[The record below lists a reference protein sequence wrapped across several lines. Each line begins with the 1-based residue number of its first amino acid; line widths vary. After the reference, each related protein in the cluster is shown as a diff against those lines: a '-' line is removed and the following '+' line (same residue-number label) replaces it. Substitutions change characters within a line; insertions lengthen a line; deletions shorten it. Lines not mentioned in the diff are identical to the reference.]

1 MSQSFGQYIRA
12 LRTAAHLSQRAL
24 AGRLGVSF
32 PYLCHVEHGER
43 PPLVPAR
50 WPVLIEIGADY
61 DMLLSL
67 ATAWRVASLEAQI
80 AQLRAG
86 MLPDVGNG
94 DTLSHG

>member
-1 MSQSFGQYIRA
+1 MSQSFGSYVRS
-12 LRTAAHLSQRAL
+12 LRQSAHLSQRAL
-24 AGRLGVSF
+24 AERLGVSF

-61 DMLLSL
+61 DILLSL

-86 MLPDVGNG
+86 VLPDSANS
-94 DTLSHG
+94 DTPTHG